1 MVNSLKET
9 IKGIKGD
16 IRVENSFIRT
26 FLRDYFLSASFRVLL
41 NYRLGKF
48 FSTKRYYL
56 LKLIG
61 LRYRYKLIKNRGCDI
76 SHNSIIGRGLRLPH
90 PIGVV
95 IGDGVKI
102 EDQVVIF
109 QNVTIGSHGK
119 TDREKTYPSIGKGVK
134 IYAGARIIG
143 GLTIG
148 EGAVIAANAVVNKDV
163 RPGDTGI
170 CAKILLKV
178 PGRTKL

>member
-1 MVNSLKET
+1 MTFRT
-9 IKGIKGD
+9 I
-16 IRVENSFIRT
+16 
-26 FLRDYFLSASFRVLL
+26 ALL
-41 NYRLGKF
+41 AADLDF
-48 FSTKRYYL
+48 
-56 LKLIG
+56 
-61 LRYRYKLIKNRGCDI
+61 
-76 SHNSIIGRGLRLPH
+76 PH

-102 EDQVVIF
+102 EDKVVIF

-163 RPGDTGI
+163 RPGDVVGGI
-170 CAKILLKV
+170 PAKIFLF
-178 PGRTKL
+178 PERRTKL